1 MVALGTPAHGVLG
14 CINQRRPV
22 AANRSTTNI
31 SLGVLGCINGGPWQ
45 PTTATTN
52 ISLGLEEIET
62 CDIDRGR
69 SLAVVVVATTISSFL
84 FHRTTISQ
92 EQLKENALPPS

>member
-1 MVALGTPAHGVLG
+1 MVEFGTPAHGVLG
-14 CINQRRPV
+14 CINQRRAVV
-22 AANRSTTNI
+22 AANNS
-31 SLGVLGCINGGPWQ
+31 
-45 PTTATTN
+45 TTN
-52 ISLGLEEIET
+52 ISLGLEEIDT

-69 SLAVVVVATTISSFL
+69 SLVVVVVATTICSFL